1 MNEHTT
7 TEYDFLYLRALEQMA
22 LYHANS
28 KGQLDHSY
36 WFYQELKQS
45 LEHYKKL
52 ANINPAPHQEEPY
65 FKW

>member
-1 MNEHTT
+1 
-7 TEYDFLYLRALEQMA
+7 MA

-45 LEHYKKL
+45 LAHYKKL